1 MVDKAMDNVYIWYS
15 GATNVTG
22 EKLVEALGC
31 KGGRKK
37 PAAKD
42 VCMVIGWGAKTK
54 EAVSLDKLP
63 VMNHPDKIRDNRNK
77 YRALEVMAAAKV
89 NVAPFTNDAGN
100 IAVSGAKANN
110 VQLPVIGRRN
120 YHQGG
125 KGFWNCPT
133 LSHVQAALDEGAQ
146 YFQNLIEIKDE
157 YRLHTFNGE
166 IIHAVKKVK
175 RSVAE
180 MEKAYIEDELARQ
193 KNIAETNGEAFN
205 EDAVIPFLRRQAKK
219 FAQDGANM
227 LIRSNRMGWKF
238 SRVTKYSKD
247 LEKQSA
253 AALKALGLTFGAV
266 DACVDVNDKVWI
278 IEVNTGPGLEATTF
292 DRWLEKFREEID
304 AVLKPK
310 STARKIAD
318 KLTGGGKKKATMV
331 QKAAAGSAKTDLQK
345 KMELMQQMVEAADE
359 DEAATLNSVFGKM
372 FG

>member
-1 MVDKAMDNVYIWYS
+1 
-15 GATNVTG
+15 
-22 EKLVEALGC
+22 
-31 KGGRKK
+31 
-37 PAAKD
+37 
-42 VCMVIGWGAKTK
+42 
-54 EAVSLDKLP
+54 
-63 VMNHPDKIRDNRNK
+63 
-77 YRALEVMAAAKV
+77 
-89 NVAPFTNDAGN
+89 
-100 IAVSGAKANN
+100 VSGAKANN